1 MLAENGNWRQMAAM
15 DAAMM
20 FHDAK
25 AAIVDLT
32 DFSKDTLHV
41 YVALVVF
48 LGSCWIFRWRPAQWK
63 PWLLV
68 LFLVLLGEVWD
79 VQYSLADDDPI
90 HIWRNGKEHIARF
103 ERGETVRHLEVVG
116 EANGRKG
123 TERPHPSRRR
133 FAPPQGEGSSGRAS
147 C

>member
-1 MLAENGNWRQMAAM
+1 MPMLAENGNWRQMAAM

-20 FHDAK
+20 FHYAK

-79 VQYSLADDDPI
+79 IQYSLADDDPI
-90 HIWRNGKEHIARF
+90 HIWRNGKDVLNTMIPPSLLLLATRYTRIF
-103 ERGETVRHLEVVG
+103 GNSRGRDLPEVD
-116 EANGRKG
+116 
-123 TERPHPSRRR
+123 
-133 FAPPQGEGSSGRAS
+133 SGDQP
-147 C
+147 